1 MEDKDNATTEL
12 FLKIDGTV
20 EFGDTDGPRWISA
33 RGEWSV
39 TPGTDDFTMK
49 ITRQFKAGVD
59 NTDMGEF
66 DYELER
72 IYVGDMTMVGACVG
86 ITGVMRIPELSE
98 REVGFFNMIDA
109 TNVRGGNDDGKI
121 VE

>member
-39 TPGTDDFTMK
+39 APNTDDFTMK
-49 ITRQFKAGVD
+49 ITRHFRAGVD

-66 DYELER
+66 EYELER
-72 IYVGDMTMVGACVG
+72 IYVGDMTMVGACVA
-86 ITGVMRIPELSE
+86 ITGVMRIPEMSE

-109 TNVRGGNDDGKI
+109 TNVRDGSDDGKI
-121 VE
+121 V